1 MDSYKSPSPKNAHGG
16 LWEIVIL
23 QEVLTVGLQRGKFL
37 VFWMD
42 GGLQEV
48 RPHLEHRGPSVEDIW
63 KGYLFFVKNGI

>member
-16 LWEIVIL
+16 LWEILIL

-48 RPHLEHRGPSVEDIW
+48 GSHLEHRGPSVEGIW